1 MDKKELNN
9 YYKEI
14 YKNLPCSY
22 GIKKV
27 FIKSFKN
34 RFNEFIE
41 DNPNSTIDD
50 LKKNFGEPK
59 EIINSFE
66 GQKDYYKKLAKK
78 RLIMIII
85 ITIIAIIIIG
95 VLVYT
100 IAYLIKTLGG
110 DIVIKTY

>member
-66 GQKDYYKKLAKK
+66 GQNAFVNTKLSHNLK
-78 RLIMIII
+78 RKLSHPF
-85 ITIIAIIIIG
+85 TC
-95 VLVYT
+95 
-100 IAYLIKTLGG
+100 
-110 DIVIKTY
+110 